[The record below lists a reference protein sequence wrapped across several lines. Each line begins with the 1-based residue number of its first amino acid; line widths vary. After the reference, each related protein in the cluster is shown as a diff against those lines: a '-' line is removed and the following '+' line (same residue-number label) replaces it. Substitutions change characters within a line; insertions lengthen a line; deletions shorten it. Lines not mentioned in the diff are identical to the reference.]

1 MGQINKR
8 DNSFNDYT
16 KANQTSKSRK
26 MKPTHVNLQIQI
38 SASYCQIK
46 TKLYVNAQ
54 NRFSQNRHKRAC

>member
-26 MKPTHVNLQIQI
+26 MKLTHVNLQETNKSFTIFRVKKKKKGK
-38 SASYCQIK
+38 STY
-46 TKLYVNAQ
+46 
-54 NRFSQNRHKRAC
+54 